1 MRPCFICGTV
11 RAMAPKTSK
20 AEKAAAAKAAAA
32 AAKESPDDKEVPPAG
47 VKRKGSLLNQI
58 TDDIRERLKKTAHD
72 NWLKDHDESETGE
85 PRESEEDQEMD
96 DRTSIASTATPS
108 SNEVSKGEISG
119 FVTSAKKSS
128 NKDVVAAYAEYRSC
142 GRFDAKKKQI
152 VALWKSDKSCK
163 WWNSWEQTESKEETT
178 ETETV
183 AGYGTRWVILLLCPV

>member
-1 MRPCFICGTV
+1 
-11 RAMAPKTSK
+11 MAPKTSK

-85 PRESEEDQEMD
+85 PRESEEDQDMD

-183 AGYGTRWVILLLCPV
+183 AGYGTRWVILLLCSV